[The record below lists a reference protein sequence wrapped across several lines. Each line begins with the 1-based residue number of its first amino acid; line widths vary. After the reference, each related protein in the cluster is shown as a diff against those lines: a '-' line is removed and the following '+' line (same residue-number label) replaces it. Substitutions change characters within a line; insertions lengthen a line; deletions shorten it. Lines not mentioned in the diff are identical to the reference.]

1 MTITLYGRQWSGSIA
16 VEFVLEELAIPHE
29 RVLVTGYREA
39 IQPASFAEINPLRQV
54 PALVSDDDTVMTES
68 AAIAMLL
75 AQRHGDGRLL
85 PESGST
91 EEAEHLRWVFYLAA
105 TVYPTSMQIFHP
117 ENYTDEPDHHASI
130 VARTWTVLNQQWQV
144 LSQALDGGLYLV
156 GGELTV
162 ADIYLSMFALWFQ
175 SMEKIE
181 DDPRMRAF
189 REHHLARDP
198 IARVI
203 ARHQSG
209 DWV

>member
-1 MTITLYGRQWSGSIA
+1 MTYTLYGRPWSGSIA
-16 VEFVLEELAIPHE
+16 VEFVLEELAIPHQ
-29 RVLVTGYREA
+29 RALVTGYREA
-39 IQPASFAEINPLRQV
+39 IEPASFAEINPLRQV
-54 PALVSDDDTVMTES
+54 PALVSDDGAVMTES

-85 PESGST
+85 PESGSA
-91 EEAEHLRWVFYLAA
+91 EEAEHLRWMFYLAA

-130 VARTWTVLNQQWQV
+130 VARTWVVLNQQWQV

-156 GGELTV
+156 GGKLTV
-162 ADIYLSMFALWFQ
+162 ADVYLSMFALWFAK
-175 SMEKIE
+175 MPEIV
-181 DDPRMRAF
+181 DHAPMRAF

-203 ARHQSG
+203 ARHESG